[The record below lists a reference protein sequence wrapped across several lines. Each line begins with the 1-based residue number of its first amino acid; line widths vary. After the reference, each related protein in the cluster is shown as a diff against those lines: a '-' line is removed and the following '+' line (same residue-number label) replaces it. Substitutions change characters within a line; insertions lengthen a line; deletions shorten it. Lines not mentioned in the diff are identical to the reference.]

1 MKTVLIDVD
10 GTISNSMPG
19 IRAGL
24 LEALDSLGVAHP
36 NEEFLGTIAGPPM
49 VETLAALGLSDDQ
62 IEAAFDVY
70 MNQQRMGGWQM
81 TSMFPQWPEILDGW
95 RADGLQLATA
105 TTKGEYF
112 AAKVLEMFELADSF
126 KVIGAASNDG
136 VRRQKADVIA
146 YALNQLGIEAT
157 PDVLMIG
164 DRQHDVEGA
173 RAHGIDT
180 VLVSWG
186 YGRPEEHAMAKAVV
200 HSPEE
205 LDAYVRNWAGLPA
218 SVLGADADAHVDPDA
233 DAEFEGAQA

>member
-24 LEALDSLGVAHP
+24 LEALDSLGVPHP
-36 NEEFLGTIAGPPM
+36 DEEFLATIAGPPM
-49 VETLAALGLSDDQ
+49 VETLAALGLSDEQVD
-62 IEAAFDVY
+62 AAFAVY

-81 TSMFPQWPEILDGW
+81 TSMYPQWPEILDGW
-95 RADGLQLATA
+95 RTDGLQLATA

-112 AAKVLEMFELADSF
+112 AAKVLEMFELTDCFAA
-126 KVIGAASNDG
+126 IGAASNDG
-136 VRRQKADVIA
+136 TRRQKADVIA
-146 YALNQLGIEAT
+146 YALAQLGIAAG

-164 DRQHDVEGA
+164 DRRHDIEGA

-186 YGRPEEHAMAKAVV
+186 YGLPEEHAMATAVV

-205 LDAYVRNWAGLPA
+205 LDAYVRQWAGLPIAVQSAA
-218 SVLGADADAHVDPDA
+218 SQS
-233 DAEFEGAQA
+233 EGAHA